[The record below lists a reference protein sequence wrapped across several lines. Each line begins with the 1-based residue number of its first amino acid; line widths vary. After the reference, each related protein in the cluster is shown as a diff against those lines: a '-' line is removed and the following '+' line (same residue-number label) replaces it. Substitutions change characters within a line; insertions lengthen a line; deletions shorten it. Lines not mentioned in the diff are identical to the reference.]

1 MWLPQA
7 VAVAAAS
14 SRQKMPTMMV
24 DLVVAPEEIVALPLM
39 LEQALLAK
47 ATTEVMLVPEVE
59 VVVALVPW
67 AAQPASLL
75 LEQVA
80 QVRHQVLLE
89 LL

>member
-1 MWLPQA
+1 
-7 VAVAAAS
+7 
-14 SRQKMPTMMV
+14 
-24 DLVVAPEEIVALPLM
+24 
-39 LEQALLAK
+39 
-47 ATTEVMLVPEVE
+47 VE